1 MAGTES
7 KEREAVK
14 RAYKGLDGKPAPKWA
29 KQVAEMSDQQ
39 VIAVYMRLKKQ
50 NKI

>member
-14 RAYKGLDGKPAPKWA
+14 AAYPSQKWIT
-29 KQVAEMSDQQ
+29 KVSKMSDAQ
-39 VIAVYMRLKKQ
+39 VIAVYMRLKAQGKV
-50 NKI
+50 N

>member
-7 KEREAVK
+7 REREAVK
-14 RAYKGLDGKPAPKWA
+14 MAYTGLDGKPAPKWV